1 MRFSRMAMAGAL
13 LASAMVTAPAQ
24 AQVLVSGTT
33 RGCFGVAC
41 LGLPADAIQGLNF
54 TGGSFLGMTDA
65 AGNVAIGGIGN
76 NFGTLTLSS
85 TPDYDYTGT
94 SFTLF
99 FDFTQPQG
107 SIGNPVFT
115 ASLSG
120 IVTETNNGVLF
131 TFDPNVMSNSFATV
145 TISNPVGVNADNPA
159 QAISGAISVAPEPA
173 SMTLLAT
180 GLIGIFGA
188 ARRRRKNVA

>member
-1 MRFSRMAMAGAL
+1 MRFGRTALAGAL
-13 LASAMVTAPAQ
+13 LASAFIAAPVQ

-33 RGCFGVAC
+33 RGCFGASC
-41 LGLPADAIQGLNF
+41 LGLPINTFQGLTF
-54 TGGSFLGMTDA
+54 TSGTFSGTTDA
-65 AGNVAIGGIGN
+65 SGNVPIGGIGN

-85 TPDYDYTGT
+85 APANYNGEQFSLY
-94 SFTLF
+94 

-107 SIGNPVFT
+107 TVGNPIFT
-115 ASLSG
+115 SVLSG
-120 IVTETNNGVLF
+120 IVTQSGNGVLF
-131 TFDPNVMSNSFATV
+131 TFTPNTLSNSFAKV

-159 QAISGAISVAPEPA
+159 QAISGNISVAPEPA

-188 ARRRRKNVA
+188 ARRRRKGIEA

>member
-13 LASAMVTAPAQ
+13 LASAMIAAPAQ

-33 RGCFGVAC
+33 RGCFGVGC
-41 LGLPADAIQGLNF
+41 LGLPADAIMGLSF
-54 TGGSFLGMTDA
+54 TGGTFNGTTD
-65 AGNVAIGGIGN
+65 GSGVVPIGGIGN
-76 NFGTLTLSS
+76 NFGLLSLTSQPGSYNGL
-85 TPDYDYTGT
+85 

-99 FDFTQPQG
+99 FDFTQPGG
-107 SIGNPVFT
+107 SLGDPVFT
-115 ASLSG
+115 SSLSG
-120 IVTETNNGVLF
+120 TVIQTNNGVLF
-131 TFDPNVMSNSFATV
+131 TFNPNVMSNDFATV

-159 QAISGAISVAPEPA
+159 QAISGSISVAPEPA

-188 ARRRRKNVA
+188 ARRRRKVVA

>member
-13 LASAMVTAPAQ
+13 LASAMMAAPAQ

-54 TGGSFLGMTDA
+54 TGGSFTGMTDA

-76 NFGTLTLSS
+76 NFGLLSLSS
-85 TPDYDYTGT
+85 QPYDYNGIAF
-94 SFTLF
+94 SLF

-107 SIGNPVFT
+107 SVGDPIFT

-120 IVTETNNGVLF
+120 IVTQTNNGVLF
-131 TFDPNVMSNSFATV
+131 TFNPNVASNSFATV

-180 GLIGIFGA
+180 GLVGIFGA